1 MNALTGAKTFETY
14 VAAVKAMLAGAGIG
28 LCGEKPVPYGLRL
41 DLRQGDETVPLTLYY
56 GKKGFSMVLAGKA
69 GALKAKADALFGLAP
84 TSSPTSGAALF
95 DAAPKSDK
103 PYGFEALEGF
113 ESGWIGTDESG
124 KGDVFG
130 PLVVAAVA
138 VNPATVAEL
147 TCIGVKDC
155 KQLSDKKAAELAGR
169 IRQICAGGYQELVLL
184 PERYNSLYAAMKR
197 EGKNLNHLMAWA
209 HARVLEDVLEKA
221 PCHSA
226 IADQFADVR
235 FVESRLMARGRAIV
249 LVQKPRAEQN
259 IAVAAA
265 SVLARDSFLRNLA
278 LLSQRYGLELPKGA
292 GSQVQELIPR
302 FVAAH
307 GKAALTAV
315 GKTHFKTFEGVL

>member
-1 MNALTGAKTFETY
+1 MECFEAMNSFAEYVQSIKSKIVQAGLQTGA
-14 VAAVKAMLAGAGIG
+14 
-28 LCGEKPVPYGLRL
+28 EKPVPYGLRIDVADGEATL
-41 DLRQGDETVPLTLYY
+41 PVTLYE
-56 GKKGFSMVLAGKA
+56 GKKGFSLVIAGKA
-69 GALKAKADALFGLAP
+69 GPLKEKVECLLRGAP
-84 TSSPTSGAALF
+84 PPGAA
-95 DAAPKSDK
+95 SDK
-103 PYGFEALEGF
+103 PYGFENLTGYEA
-113 ESGWIGTDESG
+113 GWIGTDESG

-147 TCIGVKDC
+147 TRIGVKDC

-169 IRQICAGGYQELVLL
+169 IRQICAGHFQELVLL

-221 PCHSA
+221 PCHYA

-278 LLSQRYGLELPKGA
+278 LLSQRYGLEFPKGA

-307 GKAALTAV
+307 GKDALTAV

>member
-1 MNALTGAKTFETY
+1 MECFEAMNSFAEYVQSIKSKIVQAGLQTGA
-14 VAAVKAMLAGAGIG
+14 
-28 LCGEKPVPYGLRL
+28 EKPVPYGLRIDVADGEATL
-41 DLRQGDETVPLTLYY
+41 PVTLYE
-56 GKKGFSMVLAGKA
+56 GKKGFSLVIAGKA
-69 GALKAKADALFGLAP
+69 GPLKEKVECLLRGAP
-84 TSSPTSGAALF
+84 PPGAA
-95 DAAPKSDK
+95 SDK
-103 PYGFEALEGF
+103 PYGFENLTGYEA
-113 ESGWIGTDESG
+113 GWIGTDESG

-147 TCIGVKDC
+147 TRIGVKDC

-169 IRQICAGGYQELVLL
+169 IRQICNGRYQELVLL

-221 PCHSA
+221 PCHYA
-226 IADQFADVR
+226 IADQFANVR

-249 LVQKPRAEQN
+249 LVQRPRAEQN

-278 LLSQRYGLELPKGA
+278 LLSQRYGLEFPKGA
-292 GSQVQELIPR
+292 GSQVQELIRR

-307 GKAALTAV
+307 GKDALTAV